1 MTVDRALLVYLLHL
15 AESFGSAPFG
25 GAQGRQDRSFDGAQG
40 RPFGSPQDRP
50 QGLMTDVRLQ
60 QLAFLCE
67 LQLFDKRLKGFHF
80 EFFRYAYGAFSK
92 DLDNDLLALRRKE
105 RVENFSPS
113 EKAADV
119 LTILEEAAK
128 SDERNARVIEIIQAV
143 AGTYAPQ
150 DGDAVTKAVEAVEL
164 ILPDQLGQIAIRDVS
179 FHSTILVPSRIEV
192 DAEFLLSPQQQM
204 RLNKA
209 LGY

>member
-1 MTVDRALLVYLLHL
+1 MRTPQQMTVDRALLVYLLHL
-15 AESFGSAPFG
+15 AESFDRAPFG
-25 GAQGRQDRSFDGAQG
+25 GAQGRQDRPDG
-40 RPFGSPQDRP
+40 RMS
-50 QGLMTDVRLQ
+50 DVKLQ

-67 LQLFDKRLKGFHF
+67 LKLFDKRLKGFHF

-92 DLDNDLLALRRKE
+92 DLDNDLLSLRRKE
-105 RVENFSPS
+105 RIENFSLS

-119 LTILEEAAK
+119 LTLLEEAAK
-128 SDERNARVIEIIQAV
+128 SDQTNARVLELIQAV

-164 ILPDQLGQIAIRDVS
+164 ILHDQLGHIAIRDVS

-192 DAEFLLSPQQQM
+192 DAEFTLPPAAM
-204 RLNKA
+204 IRLNAA

>member
-15 AESFGSAPFG
+15 AESFDYA
-25 GAQGRQDRSFDGAQG
+25 QDRSFDGA
-40 RPFGSPQDRP
+40 PFDAAQDRP
-50 QGLMTDVRLQ
+50 GARMSDVKLQ

-92 DLDNDLLALRRKE
+92 DLDNDLLSLRRKE
-105 RVENFSPS
+105 RVENFSLS

-119 LTILEEAAK
+119 PKLLEEASEGDKA
-128 SDERNARVIEIIQAV
+128 NARVIEIIQAV

-192 DAEFLLSPQQQM
+192 DAEFTLPPATLI
-204 RLNKA
+204 RLNA
-209 LGY
+209 TLGY

>member
-1 MTVDRALLVYLLHL
+1 
-15 AESFGSAPFG
+15 
-25 GAQGRQDRSFDGAQG
+25 
-40 RPFGSPQDRP
+40 
-50 QGLMTDVRLQ
+50 
-60 QLAFLCE
+60 
-67 LQLFDKRLKGFHF
+67 
-80 EFFRYAYGAFSK
+80 FS
-92 DLDNDLLALRRKE
+92 L
-105 RVENFSPS
+105 S

-128 SDERNARVIEIIQAV
+128 SDETDARVIEIIQAV

-192 DAEFLLSPQQQM
+192 DAEFTLPPAAM
-204 RLNKA
+204 TRLNAA

>member
-15 AESFGSAPFG
+15 AESYGMVG
-25 GAQGRQDRSFDGAQG
+25 
-40 RPFGSPQDRP
+40 
-50 QGLMTDVRLQ
+50 DVKLQ

-92 DLDNDLLALRRKE
+92 DLDNDLLSLRRKE
-105 RVENFSPS
+105 RIENFSLS
-113 EKAADV
+113 EKATDV

-128 SDERNARVIEIIQAV
+128 SDETDARVIEIIQAV

-192 DAEFLLSPQQQM
+192 DAEFTLPPATLIQ
-204 RLNKA
+204 LNAA